1 MKVINKDDNSD
12 DDGSSSNDGNYV
24 RDYGKNYGIATV
36 LIMKSVI
43 IKMIMMM
50 ITVIT
55 MLRQ

>member
-24 RDYGKNYGIATV
+24 RDYSKNYGIATV